1 MDGSEST
8 VKGKVAIPR
17 AASVLSE
24 EVERAVAK
32 TRRLAAW
39 KARAREWP
47 IPPGEQLDV
56 RLVSHLSM
64 RTYRPARRK
73 CRR

>member
-8 VKGKVAIPR
+8 VKGKVSIPR

-39 KARAREWP
+39 KARARE
-47 IPPGEQLDV
+47 
-56 RLVSHLSM
+56 
-64 RTYRPARRK
+64 
-73 CRR
+73 